1 MLVCTS
7 WAVNDL
13 VVANSNPIFML
24 FNEKAKFKLIVIQFI
39 KAQDLAWLTKIIQ
52 FLTYYFKSN

>member
-1 MLVCTS
+1 
-7 WAVNDL
+7 
-13 VVANSNPIFML
+13 ML